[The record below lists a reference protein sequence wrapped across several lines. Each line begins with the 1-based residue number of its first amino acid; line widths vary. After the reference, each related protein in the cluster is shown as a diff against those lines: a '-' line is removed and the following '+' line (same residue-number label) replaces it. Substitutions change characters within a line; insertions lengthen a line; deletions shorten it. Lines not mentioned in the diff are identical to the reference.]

1 MGRKKQGYKGLEGL
15 IKVPGSKKW
24 YINKTVF
31 GKKIFRTTGTADDVQ
46 AERIYHIVMSELLKD
61 FQKTQTDKILGK
73 SVPFKVGIERYLKEI
88 SPAKTNSGR
97 NDINSSKPVKAFF
110 GDMCADAITIQII
123 YKYLDLRKNT
133 ISEKTKRPLAGST
146 VNREKSFI
154 SDVFTKMV
162 RWGWVEKNQMRE
174 VEGFTENGRDR
185 YVTDEEFSKILK
197 HMPKDLAELFLSL
210 YYSAQRNGR
219 IYSLKWTQIN
229 LEERS
234 ITFQKKSKNKLVPEV
249 LWISDPFYY
258 ILINRK
264 KNRRTLSPVVFYSKY
279 MQPYNDSNIRYVL
292 RYACEK
298 AGITGIRPYD
308 IRHKAITDMK
318 KAGHGDPF
326 VGKVAGHTD
335 PRTTQKYTHFS
346 VEDTMAPLTA
356 LAAKNF

>member
-1 MGRKKQGYKGLEGL
+1 
-15 IKVPGSKKW
+15 
-24 YINKTVF
+24 
-31 GKKIFRTTGTADDVQ
+31 
-46 AERIYHIVMSELLKD
+46 
-61 FQKTQTDKILGK
+61 
-73 SVPFKVGIERYLKEI
+73 
-88 SPAKTNSGR
+88 
-97 NDINSSKPVKAFF
+97 
-110 GDMCADAITIQII
+110 
-123 YKYLDLRKNT
+123 
-133 ISEKTKRPLAGST
+133 
-146 VNREKSFI
+146 
-154 SDVFTKMV
+154 
-162 RWGWVEKNQMRE
+162 
-174 VEGFTENGRDR
+174 
-185 YVTDEEFSKILK
+185 
-197 HMPKDLAELFLSL
+197 MPKDLAELFLSL